1 MVAMKANPSSTPPKR
16 AVLYCRQSDTGGDG
30 VESLS
35 IESQELRLRQYAESQ
50 GWNILAVERDADL
63 RGWQDEDERPGLAAA
78 LRHAEE
84 DGDVLLVWDLSRL
97 ARKLRI
103 QENIVARLAD
113 AGVEI
118 ASLNEPWASAPMFR
132 QILGAVAEERT
143 RQMSVDIRRSLRQ
156 RAQSGLWRGIVPYG
170 YVRPAAKN
178 QQLVID
184 GEKAS
189 VVAEIFERVA
199 AGANVSD
206 VALELSRRGV
216 PTPRGGRI
224 WSLNSLAGLVKNPAY
239 LGVSIVGTGDDAVVV
254 KDAHPAIVT
263 RDLWERANSARNA
276 AHRPRRR
283 KDVSSWL
290 EGFVR
295 PECGAPM
302 YLTNRDDG
310 FGAFRCPSG
319 GSAIPAQLKE
329 RCSFRKKEKAQRL
342 LEETVWQIVVDD
354 LDGMF
359 TPDEAIAFAREAAA
373 SEQDNDAPRRRALD
387 QREKRANEKR
397 ERAEALY
404 LNGKR
409 DSAWFE
415 QIDGEVTAELEAIG
429 AERDTLRPLG
439 PDASDLREAV
449 QTLQNLREELPHCP
463 AEYRAQFMQALGV
476 AIVGE
481 NSIEMAYY
489 PEVAAVLGS
498 ARLRPKTSLFGRKRA
513 AHRRVRQD
521 KGAGRQARRTA
532 VFLEQECGQDATLP
546 PLAGATSGHGK
557 RTRD

>member
-1 MVAMKANPSSTPPKR
+1 MVAAIENEPPDVAKR
-16 AVLYCRQSDTGGDG
+16 AVLYCRQSDSGGDG

-35 IESQELRLRQYAESQ
+35 IESQELRLQQYAKSR
-50 GWNILAVERDADL
+50 GWSVIAVERDADL

-78 LRHAEE
+78 LRRAEE

-156 RAQSGLWRGIVPYG
+156 RAQTGLWHGIVPYG
-170 YVRPAAKN
+170 YVRPAGKN
-178 QQLVID
+178 QRLVID
-184 GEKAS
+184 EEKAS
-189 VVAEIFERVA
+189 VGSEIFERVA
-199 AGANVSD
+199 AGANISD

-224 WSLNSLAGLVKNPAY
+224 WSLNTLAGLVKNPAY

-254 KDAHPAIVT
+254 MDAHPAIVT
-263 RDLWERANSARNA
+263 RDLWERANAARNA

-283 KDVSSWL
+283 KAVSSWL
-290 EGFVR
+290 EGHVR
-295 PECGAPM
+295 HECGAPM

-329 RCSFRKKEKAQRL
+329 RCPFRKKEKAQRL

-359 TPDEAIAFAREAAA
+359 TPDEAVAFAREAAA
-373 SEQDNDAPRRRALD
+373 SEQDDDAPRRRALD
-387 QREKRANEKR
+387 QREKRALEKR
-397 ERAEALY
+397 ERAESLY

-409 DSAWFE
+409 DSDWFE
-415 QIDGEVTAELEAIG
+415 QIDNEVIAELDAI
-429 AERDTLRPLG
+429 AHERAALKPLG
-439 PDASDLREAV
+439 PDANDLREAV
-449 QTLQNLREELPHCP
+449 RTLQNLREELPHCP
-463 AEYRAQFMQALGV
+463 PEYRAQFMQALGV

-481 NSIEMAYY
+481 NSVEMAYY

-498 ARLRPKTSLFGRKRA
+498 ARLLPKTSET
-513 AHRRVRQD
+513 
-521 KGAGRQARRTA
+521 RTCA
-532 VFLEQECGQDATLP
+532 
-546 PLAGATSGHGK
+546 
-557 RTRD
+557 